1 MTGSD
6 VTGSGLTGSGLTGS
20 DLTGSDLTGSGLS
33 GSGLSGREVS
43 GLGVT
48 SRGVGGPEPL
58 REPVMSDVAAH
69 AGVSHQTVSRVING
83 HPHVSAGTR
92 QRVLAAIAALGY
104 RRNLSAR
111 VLATGRSNV
120 IGVVAQNTTLF
131 GPSSMVQAIGEA
143 ALSADLSLTVGH
155 VAGYDTTAASRRI
168 VDRLVQQGAAGL
180 VFIAPVDAA
189 AEAMT
194 IVPPGVPI
202 VTVDGL
208 PEWHV
213 ANVSVDQYAGGRLA
227 TRCLLENGHPTVWH
241 VAGPEQWH
249 GSRARE
255 AGWRSALA
263 EAGVDAP
270 PVLRAGWSAASGYQ
284 CGQMLARIPDCTAI
298 FAANDHVALGIMRA
312 LAEHGR
318 DIPGDVSL
326 IGFDDVPESAYF
338 PPPLTTVRQEFT
350 EVGRQALRL
359 LHEQMLSGVRSTG
372 SVLVEPVVVRRQ
384 TVARPRSRS

>member
-1 MTGSD
+1 MTDS
-6 VTGSGLTGSGLTGS
+6 V
-20 DLTGSDLTGSGLS
+20 
-33 GSGLSGREVS
+33 
-43 GLGVT
+43 
-48 SRGVGGPEPL
+48 
-58 REPVMSDVAAH
+58 REPVMSDVAAR

-83 HPHVSAGTR
+83 HPHVSPGTR
-92 QRVLAAIAALGY
+92 QRVLTAIAELGY

-111 VLATGRSNV
+111 VLATGRSNI

-155 VAGYDTTAASRRI
+155 VAGYDTTSAFRRI

-189 AEAMT
+189 ASAMT
-194 IVPPGVPI
+194 VVPPGVPI

-208 PEWHV
+208 PEWHS

-227 TRCLLENGHPTVWH
+227 TRHLLDRGHPTVWH

-255 AGWRSALA
+255 AGWRSVLV
-263 EAGVDAP
+263 EAGVDPP
-270 PVLRAGWSAASGYQ
+270 PVLRAGWSAASGYH

-312 LAEHGR
+312 VAEHGR
-318 DIPGDVSL
+318 SIPGDVSL
-326 IGFDDVPESAYF
+326 IGFDDVPESEYF
-338 PPPLTTVRQEFT
+338 HPGLTTVRQEFA

-359 LHEQMLSGVRSTG
+359 LLEQMHAGARSAT
-372 SVLVEPVVVRRQ
+372 SVFVEPVVVQRH
-384 TVARPRSRS
+384 TVGPPPTRP